1 MIVVQEK
8 NSTIFMKILSKSEFQ
23 QLGESASQF
32 SVSIYLPTHVAG
44 PDIRQDSIRLKNLAR
59 EAVDKLTHAG
69 METDAAEAMLSDA
82 FALLD
87 DQEFWRYQSQGL
99 ALFLTPE
106 TTKIYRLPLNFE
118 SLTVVGDRFHLK
130 PLLPLFFDDQYFY
143 LLALSQNQVRFFQA
157 TRYQIS
163 EIPLENIP
171 ASLDEALKYDDP
183 EKQLQYHSGSN
194 SGQRRFLIKVNNG
207 LQTFLN
213 AEKAPLVIASVDY
226 LQSIYQEIN
235 TYSNLLTEGVSG
247 NPDTAQPIDLQIAA
261 WEKVAALLKTSH
273 QDAFARYQMLKE
285 TDESRSQLEEVV

>member
-1 MIVVQEK
+1 
-8 NSTIFMKILSKSEFQ
+8 MKILSKSEFQ

-106 TTKIYRLPLNFE
+106 TTKVYRLPLNFE
-118 SLTVVGDRFHLK
+118 SLTVVSDRFHLK

-194 SGQRRFLIKVNNG
+194 SGQQPVYHGQGAGQTDDKTDIRRFLIKVNNG

-261 WEKVAALLKTSH
+261 WEKV
-273 QDAFARYQMLKE
+273 
-285 TDESRSQLEEVV
+285 